1 VNRFPGEVLA
11 VKTTLRLLVLVTLTA
26 SSSARGQL
34 LAPADPGRE
43 AERLADR
50 LSAGD
55 FASVEARFDDRMKA
69 ALPAGSL
76 ERTWASITG
85 KLGRF
90 RSRGPAAVRT
100 ASGLQLG
107 EVPATFEK
115 GAVTLRFAF
124 DDGGRLSGLRVLP
137 PGIPST
143 PAAPLPP
150 ASPPTPLPPYARPG
164 AFTES
169 EVTAGAPGWPLPA
182 TLTRPSGTGPF
193 PGVVLV
199 HGSGPNDR
207 DESVGGTKV
216 FRDLAAGLASRGIV
230 VLRYEKR
237 TRVFAQKLASDP
249 AATTLASE
257 VIDDAAAAVRLLRE
271 APGVDPGRVVV
282 VGHSLGAMLLPRV
295 AAASPGL
302 AGLAGLATGART
314 LDRMML
320 AQTEYL
326 LRNSGLSGE
335 RLARELAPVEAE
347 VGRIRRLAAGGAE
360 PPVMGAGAAYWREVL
375 ALDPVK
381 EYAQVAVPVLL
392 LQGERD
398 YQVTM
403 ADFGALKA
411 ALAKR
416 SDATVKS
423 YPRLN
428 HLFVAGAGPSLP
440 AEYEKGGFVDA
451 AVIDDLARFVV
462 GRSAAR

>member
-1 VNRFPGEVLA
+1 M
-11 VKTTLRLLVLVTLTA
+11 KTTLRLLVLVALTA
-26 SSSARGQL
+26 SPSARGQL

-50 LSAGD
+50 LTAGD

-76 ERTWASITG
+76 ERTWASITE

-124 DDGGRLSGLRVLP
+124 DDAGRLSGLRVLP
-137 PGIPST
+137 PGIPPAPPT
-143 PAAPLPP
+143 PPSP
-150 ASPPTPLPPYARPG
+150 ASPPPPLPPYARPG

-169 EVTAGAPGWPLPA
+169 EVTAGAPAWPLPA
-182 TLTRPSGTGPF
+182 TLTRPSGPGPF
-193 PGVVLV
+193 PAVVLV

-207 DESVGGTKV
+207 DETVGGTKV

-257 VIDDAAAAVRLLRE
+257 VVDDAAAAVRLLRK
-271 APGVDPGRVVV
+271 APGVDPARIVV
-282 VGHSLGAMLLPRV
+282 VGHSLGAMVLPRV

-314 LDRMML
+314 LDRMLL

-326 LRNSGLSGE
+326 LRSSGLSGE

-347 VGRIRRLAAGGAE
+347 VGRIRCLAAGGAE

-375 ALDPVK
+375 ALDPAREFAKVS
-381 EYAQVAVPVLL
+381 VPVLL

-403 ADFGALKA
+403 EDFGALRA
-411 ALAKR
+411 VLAKR
-416 SDATVKS
+416 RGATAKS
-423 YPRLN
+423 YPRLCRR
-428 HLFVAGAGPSLP
+428 HVARTRS
-440 AEYEKGGFVDA
+440 
-451 AVIDDLARFVV
+451 
-462 GRSAAR
+462 GRRRGRPQTL

>member
-1 VNRFPGEVLA
+1 
-11 VKTTLRLLVLVTLTA
+11 VKTTLRLLLLLALTA
-26 SSSARGQL
+26 TPAVRGQL

-50 LSAGD
+50 LAAGD
-55 FASVEARFDDRMKA
+55 FASVESRFDDRMRA
-69 ALPAGSL
+69 ALPAGAL
-76 ERTWASITG
+76 EETWASITG

-90 RSRGPAAVRT
+90 HGRGPASVR
-100 ASGLQLG
+100 AAPGLQLG

-115 GAVTLRFAF
+115 GAVVLRFAF
-124 DDGGRLSGLRVLP
+124 DDAGRLAGLRVLP
-137 PGIPST
+137 PE
-143 PAAPLPP
+143 AP
-150 ASPPTPLPPYARPG
+150 ASPAPAQLPPYAKPG

-182 TLTRPSGTGPF
+182 TLTRPSGPGPF
-193 PGVVLV
+193 PAVVLV

-207 DESVGGTKV
+207 DETVGATRV

-257 VIDDAAAAVRLLRE
+257 VVDDAAAAVRLLRKT
-271 APGVDPGRVVV
+271 AGVDPARIVV

-326 LRNSGLSGE
+326 LRSSGLSGE

-347 VGRIRRLAAGGAE
+347 VGRIRRLAAGGAG
-360 PPVMGAGAAYWREVL
+360 PPVMGAGAGYWREVL
-375 ALDPVK
+375 ALDPAREFAAVG
-381 EYAQVAVPVLL
+381 VPVLL

-403 ADFGALKA
+403 EDFGALKA

-416 SDATVKS
+416 RDATARS
-423 YPRLN
+423 YPGLN
-428 HLFVAGAGPSLP
+428 HLFVAGEGPSLP
-440 AEYEKGGFVDA
+440 AEYERGGFVDA
-451 AVIDDLARFVV
+451 AVVDDLARFVV